1 MYKLSQ
7 ILSKRLLTLLMV
19 GATMSF
25 ALMPVQAHTQD
36 YYLNDRSL
44 NAGFYLRIPFGPAKK
59 NEDGLKYGLR
69 LNMTQEF
76 NDGSRWND
84 SYPLSSRQM
93 LNADLVSLNFSEGG
107 FQNLSL
113 VGQKTF
119 VYQNG
124 VLRVEESDDS
134 EGGTSTITWVFATIG
149 IVVVTGAAAFAIAA
163 SDDCFIDVANKCN

>member
-1 MYKLSQ
+1 MIKYFVIQSIQTLRGLIVAITLSG
-7 ILSKRLLTLLMV
+7 MV
-19 GATMSF
+19 L
-25 ALMPVQAHTQD
+25 ALMPVQAHAQD

-59 NEDGLKYGLR
+59 NEDRLKYGLR

-76 NDGSRWND
+76 SGPARWND
-84 SYPLSSRQM
+84 NYPLSSRQM
-93 LNADLVSLNFSEGG
+93 LNADLVSFNFSEGG

-124 VLRVEESDDS
+124 LLRMNYA
-134 EGGTSTITWVFATIG
+134 EGKKGGFGKTIFIIG
-149 IVVVTGAAAFAIAA
+149 AVAGLGLIAAAVIETSARDR
-163 SDDCFIDVANKCN
+163 SDR